1 MPKLYELSKRNIM
14 VRLLED
20 AKIPPEHG
28 ELLKGQVVK
37 FGHIDG
43 MYSLCWDQ
51 EGNLIHP
58 AAWTECEVLE

>member
-20 AKIPPEHG
+20 ATIPPEHG
-28 ELLKGQVVK
+28 KLSNGQIVK

-43 MYSLCWDQ
+43 MYSLCWDEQ
-51 EGNLIHP
+51 GKMIHP
-58 AAWTECEVLE
+58 AAWTECEILE

>member
-1 MPKLYELSKRNIM
+1 M

-51 EGNLIHP
+51 EGNKIHP
-58 AAWTECEVLE
+58 AAWTECEILE